1 MPVPVPIVRLRK
13 PKQPV
18 AGCGGRRF
26 IRLRSG
32 QRLVCVLPE
41 PPQCRASWLFLS
53 MRLLKHMDYLTG
65 RMGWQGAPA
74 R

>member
-1 MPVPVPIVRLRK
+1 MPVLVPIVRLRK

-53 MRLLKHMDYLTG
+53 MRLLARMDYLTG
-65 RMGWQGAPA
+65 HMGWQGALA

>member
-18 AGCGGRRF
+18 AGCGGRRC

-65 RMGWQGAPA
+65 RMGWQGALA